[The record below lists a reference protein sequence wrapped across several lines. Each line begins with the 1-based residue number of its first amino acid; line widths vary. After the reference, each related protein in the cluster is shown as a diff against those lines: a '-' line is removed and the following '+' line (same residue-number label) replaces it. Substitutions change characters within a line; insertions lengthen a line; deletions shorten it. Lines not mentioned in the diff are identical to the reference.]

1 MPPAPLGSGDTPR
14 VNIDCAYWVRQHG
27 RSSFLWSRE
36 LKSVHSHRI
45 RRPGVAAPG
54 FCDLRAPVL
63 PYGPLGVPRAPSLS
77 ACYLLMPFLPG
88 VDAPCRRSLI
98 DRP

>member
-14 VNIDCAYWVRQHG
+14 GTVDGENWVREH
-27 RSSFLWSRE
+27 RHSSSVWSRE
-36 LKSVHSHRI
+36 LKAVHSHRI
-45 RRPGVAAPG
+45 RRPGVAPPG

-77 ACYLLMPFLPG
+77 RAI
-88 VDAPCRRSLI
+88 S
-98 DRP
+98 